1 MQKIE
6 ARVHSARSKL
16 PAPSNNTTPRGSPRT
31 AYPPLSEQIPSSI
44 TMRRASKRTSAS
56 ISSSALQSEDSAVET
71 NAPPTTRRESHVKRL
86 SFGIPRPTST
96 ATASTGHQ
104 DLPSRPASAL
114 DGSSNIS
121 RPASRQS
128 LAGGIP
134 RPASRTGARTA
145 EPGHYPSNAEAGAG
159 IPRARSSIGGSYTS
173 LHSGTVR
180 GHRTSASVSELRRK
194 ANEAAEQDEYEATG
208 STTNR
213 RGTLDRS
220 GIPAPGSA
228 LPRRQSGGQK
238 PQRPS

>member
-1 MQKIE
+1 MC
-6 ARVHSARSKL
+6 RSIK
-16 PAPSNNTTPRGSPRT
+16 R
-31 AYPPLSEQIPSSI
+31 PSSNLGSL
-44 TMRRASKRTSAS
+44 ADGTSD
-56 ISSSALQSEDSAVET
+56 IGSEL
-71 NAPPTTRRESHVKRL
+71 PGRRESGIKRL

-96 ATASTGHQ
+96 ASASTGHQ

-180 GHRTSASVSELRRK
+180 GHLRSFTPNRAGSRAAACGA
-194 ANEAAEQDEYEATG
+194 ANH
-208 STTNR
+208 STMVPCSS
-213 RGTLDRS
+213 LH
-220 GIPAPGSA
+220 
-228 LPRRQSGGQK
+228 Q
-238 PQRPS
+238 